1 MKKIVEP
8 FNLTTMAVLGNLEPK
23 LVWQFFEEITQVP
36 RPSKKE
42 EKIIAYLMNFGNKYA
57 LETKQDKAGNVLIT
71 KPATP
76 GFEDKPVVVLQSH
89 MDMVC
94 EKLGS
99 VKIDFDRDPI
109 SPVVAGE
116 WVMAEG
122 TTLGA
127 DDGIG
132 MAAQLAILASNNL
145 QHGKIECLFTVDEET
160 GLTGA
165 FALEEG
171 FFTGKILLNLDSE
184 DEGEMFIGCA
194 GGVDTLA
201 YFEYSTKEMGQK
213 YQTYSIE
220 ISGLKGGHSG
230 DEIHK
235 GLGNSVKILA
245 RFLYDLN
252 QKYPVKLVHIDAGN
266 KRNAIP
272 REAVATVVFKE
283 KYEKLFI
290 ADYKKFNKAI
300 HNEIDRTEPKLDIS
314 IAESK
319 PARYYIK
326 KQYQQNLLM
335 SLMACPHGVIAMSP
349 AIEGLVETSTNLA
362 SVKMD
367 ADGGKRITVTTSQR
381 SSLES
386 GKKYVRDMVHCVFES
401 VGADVEHSDGY
412 PGWAP
417 NPNSAVLQVAV
428 ETYEKLFG
436 MKPVV
441 RAIHAGLECGLF
453 LEKYPD
459 LDMISFGPTLRNVHT
474 PEEKI
479 EIASVEKWWKHLLEI
494 LRAV

>member
-1 MKKIVEP
+1 
-8 FNLTTMAVLGNLEPK
+8 MAVLGNLEPK

-42 EKIIAYLMNFGNKYA
+42 EKIIAYLMNFGSKYA

-76 GFEDKPVVVLQSH
+76 GFDDKPVVVLQSH

-99 VKIDFDRDPI
+99 VKIDFDNDPI

-201 YFEYSTKEMGQK
+201 YFDYSTKEVGQK
-213 YQTYSIE
+213 YKTYSIE

-272 REAVATVVFKE
+272 REAVATVVFKA

-300 HNEIDRTEPKLDIS
+300 HNEIERTEPKLDIS

-349 AIEGLVETSTNLA
+349 AIEG
-362 SVKMD
+362 
-367 ADGGKRITVTTSQR
+367 
-381 SSLES
+381 
-386 GKKYVRDMVHCVFES
+386 
-401 VGADVEHSDGY
+401 
-412 PGWAP
+412 
-417 NPNSAVLQVAV
+417 
-428 ETYEKLFG
+428 
-436 MKPVV
+436 
-441 RAIHAGLECGLF
+441 
-453 LEKYPD
+453 
-459 LDMISFGPTLRNVHT
+459 
-474 PEEKI
+474 
-479 EIASVEKWWKHLLEI
+479 
-494 LRAV
+494 